1 LELFSPG
8 RLKATQIARKLVGVE
23 DVPHRGLKPWK
34 LGGKLRML
42 LCRISK
48 VHELLPEQIV
58 ERALD
63 TKSPFNAAGR
73 PALLYPD
80 LVKLY
85 AAHAA
90 TITAGP
96 SRAQKTL
103 GSYFRVK
110 GTGERASQGRKGP
123 PLRAYQ
129 QKNKRARGKGHIDF
143 SMWPLFMPATTYS
156 PTHFRVQ
163 YNRPSGA

>member
-1 LELFSPG
+1 MELFSPR
-8 RLKATQIARKLVGVE
+8 RLKATQITRKLVGVE

-48 VHELLPEQIV
+48 VHKLLPEKIV

-63 TKSPFNAAGR
+63 AKSPFNAAGR
-73 PALLYPD
+73 PTLLYPD

-90 TITAGP
+90 TIKAGL
-96 SRAQKTL
+96 SRAQKTARFPWHDP
-103 GSYFRVK
+103 SATCISV
-110 GTGERASQGRKGP
+110 T
-123 PLRAYQ
+123 AYTSFLS
-129 QKNKRARGKGHIDF
+129 GHLNAHGLVTKVNF
-143 SMWPLFMPATTYS
+143 G
-156 PTHFRVQ
+156 RVQ
-163 YNRPSGA
+163 LCSTSLVKLFRIVVHH